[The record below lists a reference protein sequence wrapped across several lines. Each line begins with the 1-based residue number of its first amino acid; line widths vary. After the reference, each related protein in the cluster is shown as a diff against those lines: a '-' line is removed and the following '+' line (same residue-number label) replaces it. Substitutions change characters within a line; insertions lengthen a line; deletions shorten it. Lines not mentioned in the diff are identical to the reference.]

1 MSLEIY
7 FKPIHSIEFSKNSIG
22 SIVDSHINSFPEWES
37 SDIVFLTIHENR
49 GSSVDKNNEIDHYS
63 IRNKL
68 YNFKWEGSLT
78 ISDLGILAA
87 GSTLKDTYAAVKEV
101 TFEIQKKSKLLV
113 LLGGSQDL
121 TFANYLGYEQ
131 LEQPINLTCIDNSFD
146 VVVDQEKEI
155 SDKNYINHLLIHSP
169 NNLFNFSIL
178 GCQQYYVGS
187 DDLRFFDQL
196 FFDYVRLGELQNT
209 ISKSEPI
216 LRNTDLLS
224 VDLSCIR
231 GSEFKSSNSNHPN
244 GFFANEM
251 CQMIKYAGQS
261 DKVSSIGF
269 YNLKSGDISQL
280 DAELVAQL
288 IFFLVKGFSHR
299 TKDFPVGNKK
309 DLIKYS
315 VYHEDSKHNLIFHKS
330 KKTERW
336 WLEVPYPPTKDFKF
350 ERHHLI
356 PCNYEDYKIAQNGV
370 IPDLWWKTYRKL
382 N

>member
-146 VVVDQEKEI
+146 VVVEQEKEI

-187 DDLRFFDQL
+187 DDLRFFDEL

-288 IFFLVKGFSHR
+288 LFFLVKGFSHR

>member
-22 SIVDSHINSFPEWES
+22 SIVNSHVNSFPEWES
-37 SDIVFLTIHENR
+37 SDIVFFTVHENR
-49 GSSVDKNNEIDHYS
+49 GSSSEKENEIDHYS

-68 YNFKWEGSLT
+68 YNFKWEGSLK
-78 ISDLGILAA
+78 ISDLGILDA
-87 GSTLKDTYAAVKEV
+87 GSSLKDTYAALKEI

-121 TFANYLGYEQ
+121 TFPNYLGYEQ
-131 LEQPINLTCIDNSFD
+131 LEQPINLTCIDHSFD
-146 VVVDQEKEI
+146 VVVDQEQEI
-155 SDKNYINHLLIHSP
+155 SDKNYINHLLLHSP

-187 DDLRFFDQL
+187 EDLRFFDEL
-196 FFDYVRLGELQNT
+196 FFDYIRLGELQNS

-224 VDLSCIR
+224 VDLSSLR
-231 GSEFKSSNSNHPN
+231 NSEFENSTSNHPN
-244 GFFANEM
+244 GFFGNEM
-251 CQMIKYAGQS
+251 CQMIKYAGLS
-261 DKVSSIGF
+261 DKISSVGF
-269 YNLKSGDISQL
+269 YNLKSGDISEV

-288 IFFLVKGFSHR
+288 IFFLVMGFSQR
-299 TKDFPVGNKK
+299 KNDFPVGSKK

-315 VYHEDSKHNLIFHKS
+315 VYHEDSNHNLIFHKS

-356 PCNYEDYKIAQNGV
+356 PCNHEDYKIAQNGV

>member
-78 ISDLGILAA
+78 ISDLGILDA
-87 GSTLKDTYAAVKEV
+87 GSSLKDTYAALKEI

-113 LLGGSQDL
+113 LLGGAQDL

-131 LEQPINLTCIDNSFD
+131 LEKPINLTCIDRSFD
-146 VVVDQEKEI
+146 VVVDQDQEI
-155 SDKNYINHLLIHSP
+155 SDKNYINHLLLHSP

-288 IFFLVKGFSHR
+288 LFFLVKGFSHR

>member
-22 SIVDSHINSFPEWES
+22 SVVDSHVNSFPEWES

-49 GSSVDKNNEIDHYS
+49 GSSSEKNNEIDHYS
-63 IRNKL
+63 IRTKL

-78 ISDLGILAA
+78 ISDLGILDA
-87 GSTLKDTYAAVKEV
+87 GSSLKDTYAALKEI

-131 LEQPINLTCIDNSFD
+131 LEQPINLTCIDHSFD
-146 VVVDQEKEI
+146 VVVDQEQEI
-155 SDKNYINHLLIHSP
+155 SDKNYINHLLLQSP

-178 GCQQYYVGS
+178 GCQQYYVGL
-187 DDLRFFDQL
+187 DDLRFFDEL

-224 VDLSCIR
+224 VDLSSLR
-231 GSEFKSSNSNHPN
+231 NSEFKNSTSYHPN
-244 GFFANEM
+244 GFFGNEM
-251 CQMIKYAGQS
+251 CQMIKYAGLS
-261 DKVSSIGF
+261 DKISSVGF
-269 YNLKSGDISQL
+269 YNLKSGEINEV
-280 DAELVAQL
+280 DAELLAQL
-288 IFFLVKGFSHR
+288 IFFLVMGFSQR
-299 TKDFPVGNKK
+299 KNDFPVGSKK

-315 VYHEDSKHNLIFHKS
+315 VYHEDSKHNLIFYKS

-356 PCNYEDYKIAQNGV
+356 PCNHEDYKIAQNGI

>member
-7 FKPIHSIEFSKNSIG
+7 FKPILPIKFSKNSIG
-22 SIVDSHINSFPEWES
+22 SVVDSRINSFPKWQS
-37 SDIVFLTIHENR
+37 SDIVFLTINENR
-49 GSSVDKNNEIDHYS
+49 GNSIQNKDVIDHYP

-78 ISDLGILAA
+78 ISDLGILDG
-87 GSTLKDTYAAVKEV
+87 GSTLKDTYAALKEI

-131 LEQPINLTCIDNSFD
+131 LEQPVNLTCIDHSFD
-146 VVVDQEKEI
+146 VVVDQEQQI
-155 SDKNYINHLLIHSP
+155 SDKNYINHLLLHSP

-178 GCQQYYVGS
+178 GCQQYYVSS
-187 DDLRFFDQL
+187 DDLRFFDEL
-196 FFDYVRLGELQNT
+196 FFDYVRLGELQST

-224 VDLSCIR
+224 VDLSSLR
-231 GSEFKSSNSNHPN
+231 NSEFKNSFSNSPN
-244 GFFANEM
+244 GFFGNEM
-251 CQMIKYAGQS
+251 CQMIKYAGLS
-261 DKVSSIGF
+261 DKVSSVGF
-269 YNLKSGDISQL
+269 YNLKSGNIDEVDS
-280 DAELVAQL
+280 ELVAQL
-288 IFFLVKGFSHR
+288 IFFLVMGFSQR
-299 TKDFPVGNKK
+299 KNDFPVGSKK

-356 PCNYEDYKIAQNGV
+356 PCNHEDYKVAQNGI

>member
-49 GSSVDKNNEIDHYS
+49 GSSIDKNNEIDHYS

-288 IFFLVKGFSHR
+288 LFFLVKGFSHR

>member
-49 GSSVDKNNEIDHYS
+49 GSSIDKNNEIDHYS

>member
-7 FKPIHSIEFSKNSIG
+7 FKPIHPIKFSKNSIG
-22 SIVDSHINSFPEWES
+22 SIVDSHINSFPEWQS
-37 SDIVFLTIHENR
+37 SDVVFLTINENR
-49 GSSVDKNNEIDHYS
+49 GNSIQNNDVIDHYP

-78 ISDLGILAA
+78 ISDLGILDG
-87 GSTLKDTYAAVKEV
+87 GSTLKDTYAALKEI

-131 LEQPINLTCIDNSFD
+131 LEQPVNLTCIDHSFD
-146 VVVDQEKEI
+146 VVVDQEQQI
-155 SDKNYINHLLIHSP
+155 SDKNYINHLLLHSP

-178 GCQQYYVGS
+178 GCQQYYVSS
-187 DDLRFFDQL
+187 DDLKFFDEL
-196 FFDYVRLGELQNT
+196 FFDYVRLGELQSN

-224 VDLSCIR
+224 VDLSSLR
-231 GSEFKSSNSNHPN
+231 NSEFKNSLSNHPN
-244 GFFANEM
+244 GFFGNEM
-251 CQMIKYAGQS
+251 CQMIKYAGLS
-261 DKVSSIGF
+261 DKVSSVGF
-269 YNLKSGDISQL
+269 YNLKSENIDEVDS
-280 DAELVAQL
+280 ELVAQL
-288 IFFLVKGFSHR
+288 IFFLVMGFSQR
-299 TKDFPVGNKK
+299 KNDFPVGSKK

-356 PCNYEDYKIAQNGV
+356 PCNHEDYKVAQNGI

>member
-7 FKPIHSIEFSKNSIG
+7 FKPIHPIKFSKNSIG
-22 SIVDSHINSFPEWES
+22 SIVDSHINSFPEWQS
-37 SDIVFLTIHENR
+37 SDVVFLTINENR
-49 GSSVDKNNEIDHYS
+49 GNSIQNNDVIDHYP

-78 ISDLGILAA
+78 ISDLGILDG
-87 GSTLKDTYAAVKEV
+87 GSTLKDTYAALKEI

-131 LEQPINLTCIDNSFD
+131 LEQPVNLTCIDHSFD
-146 VVVDQEKEI
+146 VVVDQEQQI
-155 SDKNYINHLLIHSP
+155 CDKNYINHLLLHSP

-178 GCQQYYVGS
+178 GCQQYYVSS
-187 DDLRFFDQL
+187 DDLKFFDEL
-196 FFDYVRLGELQNT
+196 FFDYVRLGELQSN

-224 VDLSCIR
+224 VDLSSLR
-231 GSEFKSSNSNHPN
+231 NSEFKNSLSNHPN
-244 GFFANEM
+244 GFFGNEM
-251 CQMIKYAGQS
+251 CQMIKYAGLS
-261 DKVSSIGF
+261 DKVSSVGF
-269 YNLKSGDISQL
+269 YNLKSENIDEVDS
-280 DAELVAQL
+280 ELVAQL
-288 IFFLVKGFSHR
+288 IFFLVMGFSQR
-299 TKDFPVGNKK
+299 KNDFPVGSKK

-356 PCNYEDYKIAQNGV
+356 PCNHEDYKVAQNGI

>member
-7 FKPIHSIEFSKNSIG
+7 FKPIRSIEFSKNSLG
-22 SIVDSHINSFPEWES
+22 SVIDSHVNSFPLWES
-37 SDIVFLTIHENR
+37 SDIVLLTINENR
-49 GSSVDKNNEIDHYS
+49 GSSIKSNNKMDHYS
-63 IRNKL
+63 IRNKF
-68 YNFKWEGSLT
+68 YNFKWEGALT
-78 ISDLGILAA
+78 ISDLGILDS
-87 GSTLKDTYAAVKEV
+87 GSTVKDTYSALKEI

-121 TFANYLGYEQ
+121 TFATYLGYAQ
-131 LEQPINLTCIDNSFD
+131 LEQSVNLTCIDHSFD
-146 VVVDQEKEI
+146 VVIDQEQQI
-155 SDKNYINHLLIHSP
+155 SDKNYINHLLLHTP

-187 DDLRFFDQL
+187 EDLRFFDEL
-196 FFDYVRLGELQNT
+196 FFDYVRLGELQNS

-216 LRNTDLLS
+216 LRNTDFLS
-224 VDLSCIR
+224 VDMSSLRS
-231 GSEFKSSNSNHPN
+231 SEFKNSSSNHPN
-244 GFFANEM
+244 GFFGNEM
-251 CQMIKYAGQS
+251 CQMIKYAGLS
-261 DKVSSIGF
+261 DKVSSVGF
-269 YNLKSGDISQL
+269 YNLKSGEISEV

-288 IFFLVKGFSHR
+288 IFFLITGFSQR
-299 TKDFPVGNKK
+299 KNDFPVGSKG

-315 VYHEDSKHNLIFHKS
+315 VYHEDAKHNLIFHKS

-336 WLEVPYPPTKDFKF
+336 WLEVPYPPAKDFKF

-356 PCNYEDYKIAQNGV
+356 PCNYEDYKISQNGV

>member
-22 SIVDSHINSFPEWES
+22 SIVDSHINSFPEWQS
-37 SDIVFLTIHENR
+37 SDIVFLTINENR
-49 GSSVDKNNEIDHYS
+49 GNSIQNNDVIDHYP

-78 ISDLGILAA
+78 ISDLGILDG
-87 GSTLKDTYAAVKEV
+87 GSTLKDTYAALKEI

-131 LEQPINLTCIDNSFD
+131 LEQPVNLTCIDHSFD
-146 VVVDQEKEI
+146 VVVDQEQQI
-155 SDKNYINHLLIHSP
+155 SDKNYINHLLLHSP

-178 GCQQYYVGS
+178 GCQQYYVSS
-187 DDLRFFDQL
+187 DDLRFFDEL
-196 FFDYVRLGELQNT
+196 FFDYVRLGELQST

-224 VDLSCIR
+224 VDLSSLR
-231 GSEFKSSNSNHPN
+231 NSEFKNSLSNHPN
-244 GFFANEM
+244 GFFGNEM
-251 CQMIKYAGQS
+251 CQMIKYAGLS
-261 DKVSSIGF
+261 DKVSSVGF
-269 YNLKSGDISQL
+269 YNLKSENIDEVDS
-280 DAELVAQL
+280 ELVAQL
-288 IFFLVKGFSHR
+288 IFFLVMGFSQR
-299 TKDFPVGNKK
+299 KNDFPVGSKK

-356 PCNYEDYKIAQNGV
+356 PCNHEDYKVAQNGI

>member
-22 SIVDSHINSFPEWES
+22 SFVDSHVNSFPEWES

-146 VVVDQEKEI
+146 VVVEQEKEI

-288 IFFLVKGFSHR
+288 LFFLVKGFSHR

>member
-7 FKPIHSIEFSKNSIG
+7 FKPIHPIKFSKNSIG
-22 SIVDSHINSFPEWES
+22 SIVDSHINSFPEWQS
-37 SDIVFLTIHENR
+37 SDIVFLTINENR
-49 GSSVDKNNEIDHYS
+49 GNSIQNKDVIDHYP

-78 ISDLGILAA
+78 ISDLGILDG
-87 GSTLKDTYAAVKEV
+87 GSTLKDTYAALKEI

-131 LEQPINLTCIDNSFD
+131 LEQPVNLTCIDHSFD
-146 VVVDQEKEI
+146 VVVDQEQQI
-155 SDKNYINHLLIHSP
+155 SDKNYINHLLLHSP

-178 GCQQYYVGS
+178 GCQQYYVSS
-187 DDLRFFDQL
+187 DDLRFFDEL
-196 FFDYVRLGELQNT
+196 FFDYVRLGELQST

-224 VDLSCIR
+224 VDLSSLR
-231 GSEFKSSNSNHPN
+231 NSEFKNSFSNSPN
-244 GFFANEM
+244 GFFGNEM
-251 CQMIKYAGQS
+251 CQMIKYAGLS
-261 DKVSSIGF
+261 DKVSSVGF
-269 YNLKSGDISQL
+269 YNLKSENIDEVDS
-280 DAELVAQL
+280 ELVAQL
-288 IFFLVKGFSHR
+288 IFFLVMGFSQR
-299 TKDFPVGNKK
+299 KNDFPVGSKK

-356 PCNYEDYKIAQNGV
+356 PCNHEDYKVAQNGI

>member
-146 VVVDQEKEI
+146 VVVEQEKEI

-288 IFFLVKGFSHR
+288 LFFLVKGFSHR

>member
-7 FKPIHSIEFSKNSIG
+7 FKPIHPIKFSKNSIG
-22 SIVDSHINSFPEWES
+22 SVVDSRINSFPKWQS
-37 SDIVFLTIHENR
+37 SDIVFLTINENR
-49 GSSVDKNNEIDHYS
+49 GNSIQNKDVIDHYP

-78 ISDLGILAA
+78 ISDLGILDG
-87 GSTLKDTYAAVKEV
+87 GSTLKDTYAALKEI

-131 LEQPINLTCIDNSFD
+131 LEQPVNLTCIDHSFD
-146 VVVDQEKEI
+146 VVVDQEQQI
-155 SDKNYINHLLIHSP
+155 SDKNYINHLLLHSP

-178 GCQQYYVGS
+178 GCQQYYVSS
-187 DDLRFFDQL
+187 DDLRFFDEL
-196 FFDYVRLGELQNT
+196 FFDYVRLGELQSN

-224 VDLSCIR
+224 VDLSSLR
-231 GSEFKSSNSNHPN
+231 NSEFKNSFSNSPN
-244 GFFANEM
+244 GFFGNEM
-251 CQMIKYAGQS
+251 CQMIKYAGLS
-261 DKVSSIGF
+261 DKVSSVGF
-269 YNLKSGDISQL
+269 YNLKSGNIDEVDS
-280 DAELVAQL
+280 ELVAQL
-288 IFFLVKGFSHR
+288 IFFLVMGFSQR
-299 TKDFPVGNKK
+299 KNDFPVGSKK

-356 PCNYEDYKIAQNGV
+356 PCNHEDYKVAQNGI

>member
-7 FKPIHSIEFSKNSIG
+7 FKPIHPIKFSKNSIG
-22 SIVDSHINSFPEWES
+22 SIVDSHINSFPEWQS
-37 SDIVFLTIHENR
+37 SDIVFLTINENR
-49 GSSVDKNNEIDHYS
+49 GNSIQNKDVIDHYP

-78 ISDLGILAA
+78 ISDLGILDG
-87 GSTLKDTYAAVKEV
+87 GSTLKDTYAALKEI

-131 LEQPINLTCIDNSFD
+131 LEQPVNLTCIDHSFD
-146 VVVDQEKEI
+146 VVVDQEQQI
-155 SDKNYINHLLIHSP
+155 CDKNYINHLLLHSP

-178 GCQQYYVGS
+178 GCQQYYVSS
-187 DDLRFFDQL
+187 DDLRFFDEL
-196 FFDYVRLGELQNT
+196 FFDYVRLGELQST

-224 VDLSCIR
+224 VDLSSLR
-231 GSEFKSSNSNHPN
+231 NSEFKNSFSNSPN
-244 GFFANEM
+244 GFFGNEM
-251 CQMIKYAGQS
+251 CQMIKYAGLS
-261 DKVSSIGF
+261 DKVSSVGF
-269 YNLKSGDISQL
+269 YNLKSENIDEVDS
-280 DAELVAQL
+280 ELVAQL
-288 IFFLVKGFSHR
+288 IFFLVMGFSQR
-299 TKDFPVGNKK
+299 KNDFPVGSKK

-356 PCNYEDYKIAQNGV
+356 PCNHEDYKVAQNGI

>member
-22 SIVDSHINSFPEWES
+22 SVVDSHINSFPEWQS
-37 SDIVFLTIHENR
+37 SDIVFLTINENR
-49 GSSVDKNNEIDHYS
+49 GNSIQNKDVIDHYP

-78 ISDLGILAA
+78 ISDLGILDG
-87 GSTLKDTYAAVKEV
+87 GSTLKDTYAALKEI

-131 LEQPINLTCIDNSFD
+131 LEQPVNLTCIDHSFD
-146 VVVDQEKEI
+146 VVVDQEQQI
-155 SDKNYINHLLIHSP
+155 SDKNYINHLLLHSP

-178 GCQQYYVGS
+178 GCQQYYVSS
-187 DDLRFFDQL
+187 DDLRFFDEL
-196 FFDYVRLGELQNT
+196 FFDYVRLGELQST

-224 VDLSCIR
+224 VDLSSLR
-231 GSEFKSSNSNHPN
+231 NSEFKNSFSNSPN
-244 GFFANEM
+244 GFFGNEM
-251 CQMIKYAGQS
+251 CQMIKYAGLS
-261 DKVSSIGF
+261 DKVSSVGF
-269 YNLKSGDISQL
+269 YNLKSGNIDEVDS
-280 DAELVAQL
+280 ELVAQL
-288 IFFLVKGFSHR
+288 IFFLVMGFSQR
-299 TKDFPVGNKK
+299 KNDFPVGSKK

-356 PCNYEDYKIAQNGV
+356 PCNHEDYKVAQNGI